1 MVSKQLAALSK
12 KGGGGG
18 GGTPALGIDTSFAP
32 FLSPAPSKDKK
43 KKKDKSIRKGK
54 TKAVPSTS
62 TPLLPTLQPKKSKY
76 KRAFDIFFCYYIV
89 MYVYWVYVI

>member
-12 KGGGGG
+12 KGGG
-18 GGTPALGIDTSFAP
+18 TPTLGIDANLTP

-43 KKKDKSIRKGK
+43 RKKDKSSKKGK
-54 TKAVPSTS
+54 KAVPSAS

-76 KRAFDIFFCYYIV
+76 SVNLFVLLNYTITLII
-89 MYVYWVYVI
+89 MYSTEYM